1 MDVSTSTLTAFVPK
15 WGSPDEWNEAYEK
28 VENYL
33 RACRINSRLHRAR
46 LIHRV
51 LERLAERGPSLS
63 NEPLSTR
70 AIRETQALM
79 DAWFR
84 RLLEPS
90 LEEGSSY
97 SLVDGRVGLLLCDG
111 PERWPYAFLT
121 SGELPEDFVREMR
134 ASMLVAGPNLEISSM
149 VPRQIDYGWLPE
161 IAGDTLEQIGRSPVL
176 KAVIAWLLFVALL
189 ALLFYITR

>member
-51 LERLAERGPSLS
+51 LERLAERGPSSS

-70 AIRETQALM
+70 AIRETQA
-79 DAWFR
+79 
-84 RLLEPS
+84 
-90 LEEGSSY
+90 
-97 SLVDGRVGLLLCDG
+97 LVDGRVGLLLCDG

-121 SGELPEDFVREMR
+121 SGDLPEEFVREMR

-176 KAVIAWLLFVALL
+176 KAVMAWLLFVALL